1 MKCQMQIKAK
11 GLSSNIQNQIN
22 LTNKNSFAYM
32 YRIFKG
38 KYSSSRFPSFPTRV
52 GNCEPIPVNGWESCT
67 CSHLSGEWNDLQIP
81 VNGGNRLSI
90 PVQGR
95 ESLTFSKSLNCS
107 HSVKGIVHR
116 FPSREG
122 NRALIPIILGIII
135 HISQGNGILIPESN
149 VNQALYPLKERI
161 LDIFPWG
168 TGIMFFWFNYAKLCF
183 VGQSANKIDGHLV
196 KFHKNCASKAEID
209 SLC

>member
-1 MKCQMQIKAK
+1 M
-11 GLSSNIQNQIN
+11 NY
-22 LTNKNSFAYM
+22 FEV
-32 YRIFKG
+32 KG

-52 GNCEPIPVNGWESCT
+52 GNNYMIPVNGRESWP
-67 CSHLSGEWNDLQIP
+67 CSQGSGEWNNLLIP
-81 VNGGNRLSI
+81 VTEGNWLSI
-90 PVQGR
+90 PVNCR
-95 ESLTFSKSLNCS
+95 ESFTFSKSLNCS

-168 TGIMFFWFNYAKLCF
+168 TGIMFFWLNYAKLCF
-183 VGQSANKIDGHLV
+183 VG
-196 KFHKNCASKAEID
+196 
-209 SLC
+209 